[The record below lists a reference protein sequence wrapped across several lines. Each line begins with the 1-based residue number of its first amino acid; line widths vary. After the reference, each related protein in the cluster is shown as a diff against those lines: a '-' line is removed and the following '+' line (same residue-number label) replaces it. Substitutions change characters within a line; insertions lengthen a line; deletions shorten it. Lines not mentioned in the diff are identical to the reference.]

1 MLALIETLVHI
12 TSVQRARAFGHQV
25 ASLRQT
31 PETKLQKYLAGKI
44 NKLFQMVRQNI
55 TNNFMAEEPWSSG

>member
-1 MLALIETLVHI
+1 MLALIETLEHI
-12 TSVQRARAFGHQV
+12 TSVQRAWAFGHQV

-55 TNNFMAEEPWSSG
+55 TNNFMPEEPWSSG